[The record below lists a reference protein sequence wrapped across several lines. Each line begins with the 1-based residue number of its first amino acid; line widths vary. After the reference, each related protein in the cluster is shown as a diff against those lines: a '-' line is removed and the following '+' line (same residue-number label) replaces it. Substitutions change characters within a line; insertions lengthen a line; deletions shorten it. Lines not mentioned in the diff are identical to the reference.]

1 MQSVQLGNIDYAI
14 MLIYVAFVLGIG
26 WTLRRYMKTSSDFLT
41 SGRSIPAW
49 VTGLAFI
56 SANLGALEL
65 VGMAAS
71 GAKYGIATSHFY
83 WVGAIPAMVFLAV
96 FMMPF
101 YYGSKARSVPEY
113 LNMRFDYRTR
123 TLNSVSFAVMTLFAS
138 GISMNALAKM
148 LHQLLGWD
156 YNLSLWICSAVVLL
170 YVLKGGLTSAIY
182 TEVLQ
187 FFMIVLGFT
196 PVVWLGLKDVGGW
209 DALKGKL
216 GAVAQ
221 NPGALELNSGHFA
234 PDAWTSAWKPLLGG
248 HTANPMGVDIFA
260 MVFGLG
266 FVLSFGYWCT
276 NFLVVQRAM
285 AAKNMSAARRT
296 PLIAAVPKMLFPAL
310 VIVPGML
317 AIGLAS
323 TAGKNYR
330 LPPKPLD
337 NAVYAKMIPAVEQAS
352 TEGLK
357 GEAALKAVNN
367 AIGEKTAND
376 LKLSEAKIDA
386 IVASNASQPIPE
398 AMLKER
404 LQDAVTQNDYDGV
417 ILSLVKKYCPTGLL
431 GLALTA
437 LLASFMSGMA
447 GNVTAFNTIWTYDL
461 YQAYIVRNRSD
472 NHYLWMGK
480 AVTVVGILL
489 SILCA
494 YFAKQYNNAMDVIQL
509 VFGFV
514 NAPLFATFLLGMF
527 WARTTGTGAFLGLLL
542 GTVTSAVF
550 HALTLAAGNTPG
562 FKGGYLGVVH
572 TFPSEMAQNFWL
584 ATFAFIACFV
594 LTVVISLATARTK
607 SNEELK
613 GLVYSLT
620 PKIKDE
626 HGSWMLRPA
635 VLGVILLAA
644 CVVLNIIFW

>member
-1 MQSVQLGNIDYAI
+1 MHLSFIDYTI
-14 MLIYVAFVLGIG
+14 MAIYVGAVLGIG
-26 WTLRRYMKTSSDFLT
+26 WTLRSYMKTSSDFLT

-71 GAKYGIATSHFY
+71 GAKYGIATCHFY

-113 LNMRFDYRTR
+113 LKMRFDGRVR
-123 TLNSVSFAVMTLFAS
+123 CLNSITFAVMTVFAS
-138 GISMNALAKM
+138 GISMNALAK
-148 LHQLLGWD
+148 LLNHLLGWD
-156 YNLSLWICSAVVLL
+156 YNLSLWICSAVVLV

-187 FFMIVLGFT
+187 FFMIVLGFA
-196 PVVWLGLKDVGGW
+196 PVVYLGLKEVGGW
-209 DALKGKL
+209 NALKTQL
-216 GAVAQ
+216 YHVAQ
-221 NPGALELNSGHFA
+221 NPAALELNTKTFA

-248 HTANPMGVDIFA
+248 PSANPMGVDIFA

-266 FVLSFGYWCT
+266 FVLSFGYWCC

-285 AAKNMSAARRT
+285 AAKNMSSARRT

-310 VIVPGML
+310 VILPGLL
-317 AIGLAS
+317 AVGLATIGNNGYELPKQIIPT
-323 TAGKNYR
+323 TAYASAIQTIKSVSA
-330 LPPKPLD
+330 D
-337 NAVYAKMIPAVEQAS
+337 NVDVAVEQISKA
-352 TEGLK
+352 TGLK
-357 GEAALKAVNN
+357 MNKNKVAMILQANAAKPL
-367 AIGEKTAND
+367 
-376 LKLSEAKIDA
+376 
-386 IVASNASQPIPE
+386 PE
-398 AMLKER
+398 AQLKER
-404 LQDAVTQNDYDGV
+404 LNGAVAENDYDGV
-417 ILSLVKKYCPTGLL
+417 ILSLVTRYCPTGLL

-461 YQAYIVRNRSD
+461 YQAYICRNKSD
-472 NHYLWMGK
+472 SHYLTMGK
-480 AVTVVGILL
+480 VITVVGILL
-489 SILCA
+489 SIACA
-494 YFAKQYNNAMDVIQL
+494 YFARQYNNAMDVIQL

-514 NAPLFATFLLGMF
+514 NAPLFATFIFGMF
-527 WARTTGTGAFLGLLL
+527 WVRTTATGAFWGLLL
-542 GTVTSAVF
+542 GTATSAIF
-550 HALTLAAGNTPG
+550 HALTLASGNLPG
-562 FKGGYLGVVH
+562 IKGGYIYVVQY
-572 TFPSEMAQNFWL
+572 FPSEMAQNFWL
-584 ATFAFIACFV
+584 AAFAFIACFV
-594 LTVVISLATARTK
+594 LTAVISLATKRTK
-607 SNEELK
+607 TDEELK

-620 PKIKDE
+620 PKIKDDE
-626 HGSWMLRPA
+626 QSWFLRPA